1 MKIQLLADYRG
12 VLTGEVFYPAGE
24 HDLDDKT
31 AAALVAAGRAVL
43 VDEPPAPEPA
53 PPPARRGRKKAA

>member
-43 VDEPPAPEPA
+43 VVAPEPQPE
-53 PPPARRGRKKAA
+53 PPPAVTRRGRKKA